1 MLNGSFE
8 KIKNI
13 SILTQIYDHWKL
25 IAFIV
30 ITSGYF
36 IYYNYLSLMGV
47 PFMDIN
53 VPLITAIGIVSIVN
67 IGFILLFA
75 FILKFDEIFLVR
87 RYSFLIIY
95 ILLIGNFDTSY
106 NSFATNMFPLAIV
119 CCLVLIS
126 REEILLLRDKS
137 KILYFAYAIFY
148 AFIFVITLLLV
159 SIYYFLFFLLI
170 CLLHIIYLIIFSFSK
185 KNTKD
190 KKESLF
196 FFAIIAIS
204 ISFSSII
211 YKQGLSSYILNS
223 KNYTQD
229 LIYQDARHLYVLDTD
244 NSGILQINKTQVS
257 GLIKYEKRDKPETV
271 YKFLVNNYLCLKNKI
286 NNK

>member
-25 IAFIV
+25 III

-47 PFMDIN
+47 PFMDII
-53 VPLITAIGIVSIVN
+53 VPLITAIGIVN

-75 FILKFDEIFLVR
+75 FILKFDEIFLVS

-95 ILLIGNFDTSY
+95 ILLISNFDTSY

-126 REEILLLRDKS
+126 REEILLLRDKN
-137 KILYFAYAIFY
+137 KILYFACAIFY
-148 AFIFVITLLLV
+148 AFIFCYHFTFGFYLLFSVLFINLFV
-159 SIYYFLFFLLI
+159 TYNLLNYLFF
-170 CLLHIIYLIIFSFSK
+170 
-185 KNTKD
+185 
-190 KKESLF
+190 
-196 FFAIIAIS
+196 
-204 ISFSSII
+204 
-211 YKQGLSSYILNS
+211 
-223 KNYTQD
+223 
-229 LIYQDARHLYVLDTD
+229 
-244 NSGILQINKTQVS
+244 
-257 GLIKYEKRDKPETV
+257 
-271 YKFLVNNYLCLKNKI
+271 
-286 NNK
+286 